1 MKLLY
6 FLAIG
11 GLGIAAYLLFIGFK
25 DIQRYREMRT
35 M

>member
-6 FLAIG
+6 IG
-11 GLGIAAYLLFIGFK
+11 LLCGLGIAVYLFFMGRK
-25 DIQRYREMRT
+25 DIQRYREMRA

>member
-6 FLAIG
+6 IG
-11 GLGIAAYLLFIGFK
+11 LLCGLGIAAYLFFIGLK

>member
-6 FLAIG
+6 IVLLG
-11 GLGIAAYLLFIGFK
+11 GAALAAYVLASGLK
-25 DIQRYREMRT
+25 DIQRYREMRA